1 MWSGGPPCRRS
12 SITKDASSFDDECG
26 IEAIGPDDVFGC
38 RSAHKAGDG
47 IGIGQGCWGRER
59 DRDERGS
66 DHGCLDEEVA
76 ESAHGAFLS
85 LRLDV
90 MAREGRFAMPG

>member
-1 MWSGGPPCRRS
+1 MWSGGPPWRRS
-12 SITKDASSFDDECG
+12 SIAKDASSFDDECG
-26 IEAIGPDDVFGC
+26 IEAIGPDDVFDC
-38 RSAHKAGDG
+38 RSGHPAGVG

-59 DRDERGS
+59 DPDKRGR
-66 DHGCLDEEVA
+66 DHGCPDEEVV

-90 MAREGRFAMPG
+90 MAREDRFAMPG